1 MLTAMQVPGS
11 LIAAQAALADR
22 QAQARF
28 QAPVQSGGAA
38 AAGTPSKAS
47 QPPSAPA
54 MDGFAPLPLKQAPA
68 QAPAEPVRPQGVARL
83 GAHIDITV

>member
-1 MLTAMQVPGS
+1 MLAAMQVPGS

-22 QAQARF
+22 QAQSRLQSA
-28 QAPVQSGGAA
+28 APSGGAA
-38 AAGTPSKAS
+38 AARA
-47 QPPSAPA
+47 ARNLPA
-54 MDGFAPLPLKQAPA
+54 AEGFAPLPLKQAPA